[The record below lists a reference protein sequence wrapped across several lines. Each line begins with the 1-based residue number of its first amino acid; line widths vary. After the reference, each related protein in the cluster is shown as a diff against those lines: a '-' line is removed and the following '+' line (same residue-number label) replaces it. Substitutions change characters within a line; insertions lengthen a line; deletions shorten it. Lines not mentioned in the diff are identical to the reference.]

1 MLLVDLVRL
10 GSRIGLFL
18 NILVLGGGGLGLELI
33 RRGILLLP
41 GLSVVGRGEQV
52 KTSWGRGGE
61 LVG

>member
-1 MLLVDLVRL
+1 MLLVDLIHP
-10 GSRIGLFL
+10 GNRIGLFW
-18 NILVLGGGGLGLELI
+18 NILVLAGGELGLELI
-33 RRGILLLP
+33 MRGILLLP